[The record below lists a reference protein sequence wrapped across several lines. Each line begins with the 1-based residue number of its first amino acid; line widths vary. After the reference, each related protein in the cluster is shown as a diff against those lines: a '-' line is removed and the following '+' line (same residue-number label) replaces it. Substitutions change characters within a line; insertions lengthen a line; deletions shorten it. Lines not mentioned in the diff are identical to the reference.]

1 MSTTYLGLTD
11 RAATVVGMIERL
23 RTIATAAVTWLT
35 VAGAVAAIAVDELAA
50 WPAAADIASRI
61 AIIVATATAII
72 RRVTP
77 VPANDRGI
85 V

>member
-1 MSTTYLGLTD
+1 MSTIGLRFVD
-11 RAATVVGMIERL
+11 RATTVVGMIERI

-35 VAGAVAAIAVDELAA
+35 VAGAVAAVAVDELAA
-50 WPAAADIASRI
+50 WPAAADIASRV
-61 AIIVATATAII
+61 AIVVATATAII

-77 VPANDRGI
+77 VPADQRGL